1 MGTYWAFKFINE
13 DNTATFNKTNHY
25 IEEGTIVTVT
35 ANDGY
40 VLDTIK
46 LETPFYTETVPSSVV
61 QGKQEVKFNP
71 RKYIRD
77 TATTK
82 NLTMTV
88 TTSEVEAGQ
97 VVTYTYDLDDGLYS
111 KFDKDVVE
119 KTDVI
124 EIGAKD
130 YYRFKGN
137 IEVTLNDTTSN
148 YNLEDNELYFRD
160 EGKTFALRMET
171 KWRDDLESVHI
182 KARSES
188 FVEYDIQV
196 SNAVSNYYL
205 PEVQGNE
212 EIIVSAKENY
222 DFRNGVT
229 VVYTRNGINER
240 INYTPKNNPE
250 NFSEDSIDF
259 YLNIADVWTDDL
271 QKIEVIANAEEIPP
285 AKEALINF
293 ILENNTSNITG
304 KYIKEDEDLV
314 LTADEGFEFGD
325 LIKITITRQMNVGT
339 TQTYLPN
346 SASDSKYFNDDNTVF
361 TLNMS
366 EIWDYDT
373 YIILVEASAKE
384 SYKGDDDED
393 ITDSSTDFA
402 NIYYADSGILSNIA
416 SERFSKAQTGGL
428 EGQGDL
434 PIDMGSYIYQVYKF
448 PLKFTDD
455 LISESESKIRMGFY
469 PLESTSRYMLRSR
482 VKFDLGTITVPETYN
497 NIYDYRDTECLLHVP
512 YAEPID
518 IDPSY
523 VIGQM
528 VDLAFFLDLYNG
540 TVTLEVYSDKIAGG
554 LVQRVDDVPLAF
566 DIPFMQPQY
575 NSVLNRVG
583 GYINNKVKTPYIEVV
598 RNIPYD
604 QDTIFGKEGKE
615 YGRLNEFEG
624 YVEVADLDL
633 STNAKREEQE
643 QIESLLNQGVII
655 NKPQEKT
662 IITE

>member
-1 MGTYWAFKFINE
+1 MGMYWALKFINE
-13 DNTATFNKTNHY
+13 DDTATIKKTSHY
-25 IEEGTIVTVT
+25 IESGTIVTVT

-46 LETPFYTETVPSSVV
+46 LETPHYTETVPSSEV
-61 QGKQEVKFNP
+61 QGKQEIKFNP

-137 IEVTLNDTTSN
+137 IEVTLNDKTSN

-188 FVEYDIQV
+188 FVECDIQV
-196 SNAVSNYYL
+196 SNAVTNYYL

-212 EIIVSAKENY
+212 EIVVSAKDKY

-250 NFSEDSIDF
+250 YFSEDSIDF
-259 YLNIADVWTDDL
+259 YLNIADVWSDDL

-285 AKEALINF
+285 AKEALIRLE
-293 ILENNTSNITG
+293 LENATSNITG

-314 LTADEGFEFGD
+314 LTADEGFEFSD
-325 LIKITITRQMNVGT
+325 LIKLTITRQMNVGT

-366 EIWDYDT
+366 ELWNYDT

-393 ITDSSTDFA
+393 LTDSSTDFA
-402 NIYYADSGILSNIA
+402 NIYYTDSGILA
-416 SERFSKAQTGGL
+416 SISAERFSKSQTGGL

-455 LISESESKIRMGFY
+455 LISESESKIQMGFY
-469 PLESTSRYMLRSR
+469 PLETTSRYMLRSR
-482 VKFDLGTITVPETYN
+482 VKFDLGTITVPETYH
-497 NIYDYRDTECLLHVP
+497 NIYDYRDTQCLLHVP
-512 YAEPID
+512 YAEPIE

-528 VDLAFFLDLYNG
+528 IDLAYFLDLYNG
-540 TVTLEVYSDKIAGG
+540 KVTLEVYSDKIEGG
-554 LVQRVDDVPLAF
+554 LVQREEVPVVF
-566 DIPFMQPQY
+566 DIPFIQPQY
-575 NSVLNRVG
+575 NSVVNKVG
-583 GYINNKVKTPYIEVV
+583 GYINNKVKTPHIEVV
-598 RNIPYD
+598 RNVPYD
-604 QDTIFGKEGKE
+604 PSTIFGKEGKE
-615 YGRLNEFEG
+615 YDKLKEFEG
-624 YVEVADLDL
+624 YVEVSDLDL
-633 STNAKREEQE
+633 SSTATVDEQDE
-643 QIESLLNQGVII
+643 IEALLAQGVII

>member
-1 MGTYWAFKFINE
+1 MGMYWALKFINE
-13 DNTATFNKTNHY
+13 DDTATFKKSSYY
-25 IEEGTIVTVT
+25 IESNTIVTVT

-46 LETPFYTETVPSSVV
+46 LETPHYTETVPSSVV
-61 QGKQEVKFNP
+61 EGKQEVKFNP
-71 RKYIRD
+71 RKYIKD
-77 TATTK
+77 TATTQ

-124 EIGAKD
+124 EISAKD
-130 YYRFKGN
+130 YNRFKGN

-188 FVEYDIQV
+188 FVEYDIQL
-196 SNAVSNYYL
+196 SNAVTNYYL

-212 EIIVSAKENY
+212 EIMVSAKEKY

-240 INYTPKNNPE
+240 INYTPKSRPE
-250 NFSEDSIDF
+250 YFSEDSIDF

-285 AKEALINF
+285 PKEASIRLG
-293 ILENNTSNITG
+293 LENATSNITG
-304 KYIKEDEDLV
+304 KHIKENEDLV
-314 LTADEGFEFGD
+314 LTANEGFEFGD
-325 LIKITITRQMNVGT
+325 LIKLTITRQLNVGT
-339 TQTYLPN
+339 TKTYLPN

-384 SYKGDDDED
+384 SYKGNDDED
-393 ITDSSTDFA
+393 LTDSSTDFA
-402 NIYYADSGILSNIA
+402 NIYYTDSGILA
-416 SERFSKAQTGGL
+416 SISAERFSKSQTGGL

-455 LISESESKIRMGFY
+455 LISESESKIQMGFY
-469 PLESTSRYMLRSR
+469 NLETTSRYMLRSR
-482 VKFDLGTITVPETYN
+482 VKFDLGTITVPETYH
-497 NIYDYRDTECLLHVP
+497 NIYDYRDTQCLLHVP
-512 YAEPID
+512 YAEPIE
-518 IDPSY
+518 IEPTY

-528 VDLAFFLDLYNG
+528 IDLAYFLDLYNG
-540 TVTLEVYSDKIAGG
+540 KVTLEVYSDKIEGG
-554 LVQRVDDVPLAF
+554 LVQREEVPVVF
-566 DIPFMQPQY
+566 DIPFIQPQY
-575 NSVLNRVG
+575 NSVVNKVG
-583 GYINNKVKTPYIEVV
+583 GYINNKVKTPHIEVV
-598 RNIPYD
+598 RNVPYD
-604 QDTIFGKEGKE
+604 PSTIFGKEGKE
-615 YGRLNEFEG
+615 YDKLKEFEG

-633 STNAKREEQE
+633 SSTATVDEQDE
-643 QIESLLNQGVII
+643 IEALLAQGVII
-655 NKPQEKT
+655 NKPQDKT
-662 IITE
+662 IITN